1 MNLELSET
9 MLKSNGWAYQ
19 FDLSP
24 VEASGDDNAVNEHI
38 RRIYLSAVDV
48 LGKQRSKKIL
58 QGPFLLWNCLKT
70 VLGDQNQPIHG
81 YILIVTPFFH
91 QVTGRDSNPLV
102 DTMWGHKGFI
112 RTTSANPLLEGA
124 VPACLFQEGTAF
136 PIELDDELISRLA
149 DLFEEHQ
156 YMLSLTNP
164 GMTIRPNSYLE

>member
-1 MNLELSET
+1 MNLELSER

-24 VEASGDDNAVNEHI
+24 VEAAGDDSAVNEHI
-38 RRIYLSAVDV
+38 RQIYLSAIDV
-48 LGKQRSKKIL
+48 LTKQRSKKIL
-58 QGPFLLWNCLKT
+58 QGPFLLWNCLMK
-70 VLGDQNQPIHG
+70 LSGNQNQFING
-81 YILIVTPFFH
+81 YVLIVTPFFH

-102 DTMWGHKGFI
+102 ESMWGHKGYI

-124 VPACLFQEGTAF
+124 VPACLFQEGIAS
-136 PIELDDELISRLA
+136 PIELDEELISRLS

-164 GMTIRPNSYLE
+164 EMTIRSNPYLD